1 MSSRREKLRR
11 QKRILVAIRAVI
23 CVLCLVIAV
32 LLISLLTKALRR
44 EPEQTDPV
52 DNITDTKDPNEEANK
67 NDKPDTSDKSEDH
80 VLIVCLDPGHGGKD
94 GGAKSGNRLEKD
106 DVLKLTKKV
115 ASILEEQNIK
125 VIMTR
130 DDDTYPNLSERCNI
144 ANNAKADYLVSIH
157 RNKGDGYGVETW
169 ISVKATQEDKDL
181 ANNIMAGLK
190 DVGIQRD
197 RGVKTGS
204 QSDSKEDLAVNGSS
218 NMPSCLIELG
228 FMNNNKDNQL
238 FDSHLS
244 DYAEAI
250 ANAIVDTYKTH
261 HPDGIISA
269 DKSDQTTDPADNS
282 GQTTPGSTAQT
293 GTSQTGTSHT
303 INNTQIDISAL
314 STKSEGWGPGSDCDD
329 KNRPNSALSYQ
340 KKYGKY
346 NANFIVPDSDKVY
359 LTFDEGYENGCTPAI
374 LDTLKAKNAK
384 AVFFVTSQFAKQ
396 NPTLIQRIIDEGHM
410 LGNHS
415 VTHPSKGLPSQSVE
429 KQQNEVME
437 LHNYIKENYNYEMH
451 LFRYPAGIFSEQS
464 LAIVNNCN
472 YKSVFWS
479 FAYLDYDTANQP
491 DPAKALEKVKSRLHP
506 GAIYLLHA
514 VSTTNTE
521 ILGDF
526 IDYIRAQGY
535 EIGLFD

>member
-23 CVLCLVIAV
+23 CVLCLVIVV
-32 LLISLLTKALRR
+32 LLISLLTKAFRHKPNQD
-44 EPEQTDPV
+44 EPV
-52 DNITDTKDPNEEANK
+52 NNITDTKDPNETDNK
-67 NDKPDTSDKSEDH
+67 DDNTDTPDEPEPH
-80 VLIVCLDPGHGGKD
+80 VLTVCIDPGHGGKD
-94 GGAKSGNRLEKD
+94 GGANSGSRLEKD
-106 DVLKLTKKV
+106 DVLKLAQKV
-115 ASILEEQNIK
+115 AALLEEQNIK

-130 DDDTYPNLSERCNI
+130 DDDSYPTLSERCNI

-157 RNKGDGYGVETW
+157 RNKGNGYGVETW

-228 FMNNNKDNQL
+228 FMNNSKDNQL

-244 DYAEAI
+244 DYAEVI

-261 HPDGIISA
+261 HPDGVISA
-269 DKSDQTTDPADNS
+269 DKPDQTTDPTDNP
-282 GQTTPGSTAQT
+282 GQSTPASA
-293 GTSQTGTSHT
+293 SQTGSTSHT
-303 INNTQIDISAL
+303 MNNTQIDISSL
-314 STKSEGWGPGSDCDD
+314 STKIENWGPGSDCDD

-340 KKYGKY
+340 KKYEKY

-374 LDTLKAKNAK
+374 LDTLKAKNVK

-415 VTHPSKGLPSQSVE
+415 VTHPSKGLPSLSVE

-464 LAIVNNCN
+464 LAIINNCN

-491 DPAKALEKVKSRLHP
+491 NPATALEKVKSRLHP